1 MISKN
6 ALLAGLAGAFVFAAP
21 ALAQETPA
29 QDASTP
35 TAAEQPAQPSSLTL
49 TPGSSVKSKD
59 GTELGKLVGVQ
70 AGASGQELTVRGA
83 DGQVRGVAVSGIEA
97 QGSDIMVDA
106 TMADFQAA
114 APIAGEAPAE
124 AVPADAAAP
133 TDDAAPVSQ
142 PMPAEEPMTEP
153 ADPVTEPDA

>member
-21 ALAQETPA
+21 ALAQDA
-29 QDASTP
+29 ASTAP
-35 TAAEQPAQPSSLTL
+35 AAAEQPAQPSSLTL

-70 AGASGQELTVRGA
+70 AGSTGQELTVRGA
-83 DGQVRGVAVSGIEA
+83 DGQVRPVAIAGIEA

-114 APIAGEAPAE
+114 TAIAAEAPAE
-124 AVPADAAAP
+124 AAPAE
-133 TDDAAPVSQ
+133 DAAPVEPATPADQ
-142 PMPAEEPMTEP
+142 PADPSSTQP
-153 ADPVTEPDA
+153 ADPVEEPDA